1 MRTIL
6 IILLM
11 SFTVANANIIAG
23 NAQGSVTLVEF
34 YDYQCP
40 HCMAMSG
47 VIDNVLQASPNLRVV
62 YRPIAVMNELSRFE
76 ALSAIAANEQGK
88 FEALHGALMT
98 HRITNVEQIFLLAE
112 KVGINVPALQEAMQS
127 KEAQE
132 TLANNL
138 QLFYSTKAS
147 GIPLILIGNQNNII
161 AVHNGETTYEEL
173 IHETV

>member
-1 MRTIL
+1 
-6 IILLM
+6 M
-11 SFTVANANIIAG
+11 SFTIANANIIAG
-23 NAQGSVTLVEF
+23 NAQGSLTLVEF

-40 HCMAMSG
+40 HCMAMSS
-47 VIDNVLQASPNLRVV
+47 VIDNVMKASPNLRVV

-76 ALSAIAANEQGK
+76 ALSVISANEQGK
-88 FEALHGALMT
+88 FEALHHALMT
-98 HRITNVEQIFLLAE
+98 HRVTSVEQIFLLAE
-112 KVGINVPALQEAMQS
+112 NVGINVPQLQEAMQS

-132 TLANNL
+132 TLASNL

-173 IHETV
+173 LHEIV